1 MILFINERLSMKLT
15 KKYLEGKYYQNNKPN
30 GLGLDLLIESAQ
42 PYGDSFILTLVSE
55 GKKVKAQVKD
65 DDVKKGDVKLRDLDE
80 IENKTLKWAMP
91 KGLLNKEIS
100 EIAKYMMENMD
111 IETAKKRLTF
121 YQDRE
126 SEENKGK
133 IANVKLEMEKMK
145 SEAEKIGTSVDDIL
159 EFINDNK
166 ELPVS
171 DIFKGIQALIDTSK
185 KETPINQGN
194 NDPQPEEDPTDNQ

>member
-1 MILFINERLSMKLT
+1 MKLT